1 MEPLMTAIK
10 KVAQMVLALPEF
22 KAVNAANS
30 TIVRPTVQANE
41 SGVLSLKCFIY
52 IQDSSP
58 SNVVPSGDIGGL
70 GGLGVTG
77 VTHDYIFEFRRRFL
91 TPQLEFHFAPIKLDK
106 ALMLDSGSFTKT
118 SYLRVVD
125 ESDLTVLNS
134 LLDQY
139 FLAADY
145 QRVHRE
151 KYYTCLSMIMAN
163 LIHSFLSHKLL
174 LISRHTETV
183 KDDNPSNI
191 DNRLVVRLC
200 DWLASEGYIDSLIQ
214 PRQSRG
220 NTNFAQSVIY
230 PTDDLRRRV
239 LDYRIVQSGSLVI
252 IRNDDKEEIKIP
264 IYKAVQIKVKSHTK
278 VLEDYLR
285 FISNVL
291 FTLDNS
297 EISAHGRRIFN
308 RKIDLGGRFYASY
321 QSISSHDR
329 KRIQINTEKTI
340 ELDYKSLHFNILYSM
355 AGVKLVDD
363 PYIVDGYDRNVIKL
377 ISLQLLNTEGKE
389 GLSHL
394 GRMITRSGNP
404 KQIEAFKEYAYQRL
418 IYDEGVK
425 KGLRV
430 EPPYKSKSIEYHIDS
445 IPENTDGNQLIN
457 DLLER
462 HKAIRHLIGS
472 KDIGLR
478 LQNIDSNIM
487 KEVMKTA
494 TCESI
499 PLLFVHD
506 SCICKYSD
514 RARVKEIMIYTYKS
528 FTGFIIKV
536 TQ

>member
-1 MEPLMTAIK
+1 MTVIK
-10 KVAQMVLALPEF
+10 NVAQMVLALPEF
-22 KAVNAANS
+22 KSVNAANS

-41 SGVLSLKCFIY
+41 SAVLSLKCLIY

-58 SNVVPSGDIGGL
+58 SNVVPSGDI

-125 ESDLTVLNS
+125 ESDLTALNI

-139 FLAADY
+139 FLASDY

-174 LISRHTETV
+174 LISRRTETV

-445 IPENTDGNQLIN
+445 IPVGTDGKQLIN

-478 LQNIDSNIM
+478 LQNMDSNIM

-494 TCESI
+494 TSEFI

-514 RARVKEIMIYTYKS
+514 RARVKQIMVDIYKS